1 MKKILFGLIIGL
13 ILSSSISY
21 AYRIGKPLRITD
33 FDQKGIVVINE
44 NFERIWDLT
53 NGRYS
58 LNISTTN
65 PDGNT
70 KGDVGDIL
78 LYNNS
83 GTYYL
88 AINTTGAKVWRSVLL
103 TDTP

>member
-33 FDQKGIVVINE
+33 FDQKGLVVINE
-44 NFERIWDLT
+44 NFERLWDIT

-58 LNISTTN
+58 LNITTTN

-88 AINTTGAKVWRSVLL
+88 AINTTGAKVWRSILL

>member
-1 MKKILFGLIIGL
+1 MKKLFIGLIIGL
-13 ILSSSISY
+13 FLSEIGY
-21 AYRIGKPLRITD
+21 AYRISKPARITD
-33 FDQKGIVVINE
+33 FDQKGLVVVND

-58 LNISTTN
+58 LDIVTSN
-65 PDGNT
+65 PDGSL
-70 KGDVGDIL
+70 KGDVGDVVL
-78 LYNNS
+78 FNNS

-88 AINTTGAKVWRSVLL
+88 AINVDGSKTWRSILL